1 MVMSD
6 QVRHRRRGEELE
18 RALLDAAWEELATV
32 GFASLT
38 MESVAARAK
47 TGVAVLYR
55 RWSNKDEL
63 VLAAI
68 VNYRETHQVETPD
81 TGSLR
86 GDLLELLG
94 SFSDGQS
101 SFRAVITASFAGLL
115 ADSGMTPAEV
125 RGRIIQDAPI
135 KSSAVY
141 RRAGERGEIDLDRIP
156 EAVLSM
162 PFDLMRHELLMT
174 LTAVPA
180 ERILSIVDDLFLPLA
195 ARYRP
200 AVAQAGRDLRA
211 VSVRPVLDCAGLHGA
226 LAARQSARKNSG
238 ACWSGGSEPSETA
251 SERRGVHAVAGAHRP
266 STGRWA
272 ASRSTAGGRGGGHG
286 VSYWRA
292 ARQPVPR
299 RQAFG
304 PGIGGLSLRTPRCL
318 PRDLSD

>member
-81 TGSLR
+81 TGTLR
-86 GDLLELLG
+86 GDLLALLD

-101 SFRAVITASFAGLL
+101 SFRAVITASFAGLQ
-115 ADSGMTPAEV
+115 ANSGMTPAEV
-125 RGRIIQDAPI
+125 RGRIIQDQPI
-135 KSSAVY
+135 KSSEIY
-141 RRAGERGEIDLDRIP
+141 RRAHERGEIDLDRIP

-174 LTAVPA
+174 LTAVPR
-180 ERILSIVDDLFLPLA
+180 ERIISIVDDLFLPLA
-195 ARYRP
+195 AQFRP
-200 AVAQAGRDLRA
+200 VAAQPGQDLRPGWTVRGRPRLAEDVDRGSGRDLAQLEERRHVQPDAAVGDSGPGRADQAVVAERSADADHRVAQAFPVAHRLRVRRRDQDE
-211 VSVRPVLDCAGLHGA
+211 RPV
-226 LAARQSARKNSG
+226 
-238 ACWSGGSEPSETA
+238 P
-251 SERRGVHAVAGAHRP
+251 GV
-266 STGRWA
+266 
-272 ASRSTAGGRGGGHG
+272 
-286 VSYWRA
+286 
-292 ARQPVPR
+292 
-299 RQAFG
+299 G
-304 PGIGGLSLRTPRCL
+304 PGR
-318 PRDLSD
+318 

>member
-1 MVMSD
+1 
-6 QVRHRRRGEELE
+6 
-18 RALLDAAWEELATV
+18 
-32 GFASLT
+32 

-81 TGSLR
+81 TGTLR

-135 KSSAVY
+135 KSSAIY

-174 LTAVPA
+174 LTAVPP
-180 ERILSIVDDLFLPLA
+180 ERIVSIVDDLFLPLA
-195 ARYRP
+195 AQYRP
-200 AVAQAGRDLRA
+200 A
-211 VSVRPVLDCAGLHGA
+211 
-226 LAARQSARKNSG
+226 AA
-238 ACWSGGSEPSETA
+238 
-251 SERRGVHAVAGAHRP
+251 
-266 STGRWA
+266 A
-272 ASRSTAGGRGGGHG
+272 ASRE
-286 VSYWRA
+286 
-292 ARQPVPR
+292 
-299 RQAFG
+299 
-304 PGIGGLSLRTPRCL
+304 
-318 PRDLSD
+318 